1 MKIYYINGYKGNNSS
16 KPKIL
21 SNILN
26 KDINHVVYD
35 YDKNNIE
42 EIYEKVKD
50 ADLIIGS
57 STGAYLIRDF
67 CFDNSVPLISINP
80 VINIKETF
88 NKIGVPVPE
97 IPEHNFRKNIQEL
110 VLVTEDDELINYK
123 DTIKK
128 LNNVKSFKDGGHRF
142 KNLERVKNDI
152 LEFIKFIY

>member
-1 MKIYYINGYKGNNSS
+1 MKIYYINGYKGNNSN

-21 SNILN
+21 SDILN
-26 KDINHVVYD
+26 EDINHVVYD
-35 YDKNNIE
+35 YDKNNLK

-67 CFDNSVPLISINP
+67 CFNNSVPLISINP

-110 VLVTEDDELINYK
+110 VLVTEDDELIDYK
-123 DTIKK
+123 DTIKL
-128 LNNVKSFKDGGHRF
+128 LNNVKSFEDGGHRF
-142 KNLERVKNDI
+142 KNLERVKDDI